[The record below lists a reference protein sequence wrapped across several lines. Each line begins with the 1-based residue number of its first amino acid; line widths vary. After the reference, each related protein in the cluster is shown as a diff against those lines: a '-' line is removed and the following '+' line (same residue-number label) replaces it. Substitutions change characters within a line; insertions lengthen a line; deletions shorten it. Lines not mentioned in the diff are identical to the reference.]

1 MATNR
6 LFTEGEVTKL
16 GGELNSSA
24 HFLIFQLRHPRRIHK
39 QYPLKSGLSRQ
50 AKSYWY
56 N

>member
-24 HFLIFQLRHPRRIHK
+24 HFLIFQLRHPRRRHK
-39 QYPLKSGLSRQ
+39 RISIKIRFIAASKKLLV
-50 AKSYWY
+50 
-56 N
+56 